1 MVLKE
6 LFKLVPFLLSVCIYF
21 VLVPQSSCPIW
32 LKAFLKCSP
41 ILFLCMYILTLG
53 KHVSTH
59 SKAPKLLAGLLL
71 SAAGDIFRTLSAHQ
85 YHVHG
90 DSLFGLAH
98 VCYIWMFGLK
108 PFNLLAA
115 FFLVII
121 GTMYLL
127 FLSRCLWDENLQP
140 LQWAACIHI
149 SLISTVAWRAS
160 AETLFHQ
167 HWSWVKLFATI
178 GGMLLLVSD
187 FTYAVS
193 AFCFPVYN
201 SEMIVATYYVAQMLI
216 TVSAVNSGN
225 TVVKNRK

>member
-1 MVLKE
+1 
-6 LFKLVPFLLSVCIYF
+6 
-21 VLVPQSSCPIW
+21 
-32 LKAFLKCSP
+32 
-41 ILFLCMYILTLG
+41 MYILTLG
-53 KHVSTH
+53 EHVSTH

-71 SAAGDIFRTLSAHQ
+71 SAAGDVFRTLSAHQ

-108 PFNLLAA
+108 PLNLLAA

-121 GTMYLL
+121 GTVYLL
-127 FLSRCLWDENLQP
+127 FLSRCLWEKPQP
-140 LQWAACIHI
+140 LQRAAYIYI
-149 SLISTVAWRAS
+149 GLIGTMAWRAS
-160 AETLFHQ
+160 AKTLFNQ

-201 SEMIVATYYVAQMLI
+201 SGLIVATYYVAQMLI

-225 TVVKNRK
+225 TVATNRK